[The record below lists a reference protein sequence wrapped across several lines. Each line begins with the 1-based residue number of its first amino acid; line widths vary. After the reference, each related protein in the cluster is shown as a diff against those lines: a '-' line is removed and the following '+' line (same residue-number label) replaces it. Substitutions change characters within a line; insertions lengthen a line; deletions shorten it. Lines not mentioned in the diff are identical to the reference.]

1 MGTFLFILIMVGFL
15 FLLIPIINSKCKL
28 DNNQI
33 EESEDISIKA
43 MLNRDKPLECREVEG
58 DFFDEDNYDEPYFI
72 ENEID
77 SYEREGYGICE
88 LDEYGRN
95 IWEDEC

>member
-1 MGTFLFILIMVGFL
+1 MKLYSLILGLVFK
-15 FLLIPIINSKCKL
+15 PKL

-33 EESEDISIKA
+33 EESEDISTKP
-43 MLNRDKPLECREVEG
+43 MLNRDKPLECPEVEG

-95 IWEDEC
+95 IWEDY